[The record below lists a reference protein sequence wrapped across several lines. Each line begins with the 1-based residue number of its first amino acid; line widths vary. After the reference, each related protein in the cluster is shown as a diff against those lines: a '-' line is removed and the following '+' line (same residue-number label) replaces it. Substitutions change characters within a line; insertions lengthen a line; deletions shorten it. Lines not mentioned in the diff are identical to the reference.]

1 MEQKSGNTKQTGKL
15 AVADSQS
22 PEAQYDELYYKHSSL
37 DRETEEVRE
46 TSNRIESAIETV
58 LEHLSHAS
66 EDCTNYG
73 EKPTEFSGNITQQS
87 DDSDVRGLVLSILN
101 ETRKITEKNQKL
113 VCNLEV
119 STKEIAFLRQKLLKT
134 RRETLTDALTGI
146 SNRKFFDIRLSEEI
160 AAHNESGAPLSL
172 LMIDIDHFKKFND
185 TYGHQ
190 LGDEV
195 IKVVA
200 RLLKDGIKGRDAPAR
215 YGGEEFAVILPQ
227 TCLEDAA
234 TVAKHL
240 CATLAS
246 RELKSMRTGK
256 SFGTVTVSIGAA
268 EYRQKDSISQFVQRA
283 DEALYQ
289 AKRRGRNRVEVEID
303 DKPSLGLAG

>member
-73 EKPTEFSGNITQQS
+73 EKLTEFSGNITQQS